1 MRCGQPPSCSPPS
14 PNQPVY
20 TSPFDNSVPQEENQP
35 PVLVRNVQ
43 YYEPDPPGLSRTI
56 TFSLVL
62 SSIALIFVVPMFCA
76 IPALIFA
83 NLYESFQRH
92 HIKSSLIYSQAI
104 RLKRICSDP
113 VDFEHR
119 IHDLSMQL
127 IDRGY
132 PLSLIKEQIAKARLA
147 TRESLL
153 RYNRKRESDNRIP
166 FVALS
171 KRYGVKQRQ
180 SYANTALNLTKTSY
194 LTIVVFCVIGMVF
207 RVAVG
212 YFE

>member
-1 MRCGQPPSCSPPS
+1 MWTHGEEELLKFVELADNTHAKIKFTKEYSR
-14 PNQPVY
+14 Y
-20 TSPFDNSVPQEENQP
+20 EIPFLD
-35 PVLVRNVQ
+35 VLVSLKSG
-43 YYEPDPPGLSRTI
+43 ELST
-56 TFSLVL
+56 
-62 SSIALIFVVPMFCA
+62 SIYSKPTDTHTYLR
-76 IPALIFA
+76 
-83 NLYESFQRH
+83 YESFHPH

-166 FVALS
+166 FVVKHHPTTRKLS
-171 KRYGVKQRQ
+171 KQIKSSWKILNENTSLGDLSRNPPLLPPNNHLISNRYLFVQ
-180 SYANTALNLTKTSY
+180 N
-194 LTIVVFCVIGMVF
+194 
-207 RVAVG
+207 
-212 YFE
+212 